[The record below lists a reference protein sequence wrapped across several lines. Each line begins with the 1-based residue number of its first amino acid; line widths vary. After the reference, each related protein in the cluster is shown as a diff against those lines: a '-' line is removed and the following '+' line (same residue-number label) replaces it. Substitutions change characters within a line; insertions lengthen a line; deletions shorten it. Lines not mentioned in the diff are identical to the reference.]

1 MNVER
6 ELDALR
12 AMTTDQLRQRYAEVW
27 DDQPRTRH
35 KQYLIRKIIWKMQ
48 ADAEGG
54 LAERAKRLR
63 ARAAELADVAH
74 VRATPPKDDHRPAR
88 KAAPAT
94 RQHGGTLAATTDPR
108 LPAVGTV
115 LTRKYKGR
123 LIQVTVLA
131 DGFEF
136 DGDRYRSLSA
146 VAKAITGSHCNGFRF
161 FNLGSQA

>member
-6 ELDALR
+6 ELDRLQ

-27 DDQPRTRH
+27 DHQPRTRH
-35 KQYLIRKIIWKMQ
+35 KQYLVRKIIWKMQ

-74 VRATPPKDDHRPAR
+74 VRTTPPRGDRWLA
-88 KAAPAT
+88 ATGAPAT
-94 RQHGGTLAATTDPR
+94 GQHGRTVAAMGDPR

-115 LTRKYKGR
+115 LTRKYKRR
-123 LIQVTVLA
+123 LIEVTVLA
-131 DGFEF
+131 DGFDF
-136 DGDRYRSLSA
+136 DGQRYRSLSA
-146 VAKAITGSHCNGFRF
+146 VAKAITGAHCNGFRF
-161 FNLGSQA
+161 FKLRSRA